1 MQSSASLYV
10 VDAHA
15 VWWYIKSPARLSP
28 AAAAAFL
35 LAETGNA
42 VLIVP
47 AIVVAEL
54 YYVSVKYGQPY
65 TAAELLQALEA
76 VRGVRVSDL
85 GRAQLERLDRL
96 PDVPEMHDRLIAAEG
111 MALGAP
117 IVTRDKAIA
126 AAPQVQTIW

>member
-10 VDAHA
+10 VDTNA

-42 VLIVP
+42 ILIVP

-54 YYVSVKYGQPY
+54 YYVSAKHGQPY
-65 TAAELLQALEA
+65 TARELLNALES

-85 GRAQLERLDRL
+85 GRAQLELLDRFAGI
-96 PDVPEMHDRLIAAEG
+96 PEMHDRLIAAEG
-111 MALGAP
+111 VALGAP
-117 IVTRDKAIA
+117 VVTSDKAVA
-126 AAPQVQTIW
+126 AEPQVQVVW

>member
-1 MQSSASLYV
+1 MWIDQRVYV
-10 VDAHA
+10 IDANA
-15 VWWYIKSPARLSP
+15 LWWYLKEPERLTPPAEAVFR
-28 AAAAAFL
+28 

-42 VLIVP
+42 TLVVP
-47 AIVVAEL
+47 AIVVAEV
-54 YYVSVKYGQPY
+54 YYLSVKLRQPF
-65 TAAELLQALEA
+65 TLSNLLAELDET
-76 VRGVRVSDL
+76 RGLRVSDL

-126 AAPQVQTIW
+126 SAPQVQTIW